1 MLDNEKDPTA
11 LDVSIIDQVATIRVR
26 RLSEALEHGIRA
38 DAHWALA
45 DALEDLRRDPSC
57 RIVVITGSE
66 DGEFMVTPPPSHYGG
81 ASSQS
86 RHDNPESLF
95 VIAQGTIRLHQ
106 VMTEMEKPIIAK
118 VNGDAIGFGQ
128 SVMFASDLIVARPDA
143 IVSDVHLG
151 MGEVKTSDG
160 RAAGPSYGIGPGDGA
175 GALIP
180 LYMAPPLAK
189 EYLMLSR
196 SLTTQDLA
204 DQRLINRVVPLD
216 ELDAAVDDLV
226 AELLRRPAFVLAW
239 TKRLVTRHVAAQLNL
254 TLDVGMGYELVSL
267 LQAQQSGFTNHRRLV
282 GNSTSESE
290 GPTGAAGEGPRYGAA
305 AVRNQ
310 DSERRV

>member
-1 MLDNEKDPTA
+1 MLDEKNPTA
-11 LDVSIIDQVATIRVR
+11 LEVDIVDQVATIRVN
-26 RLSEALEHGIRA
+26 RLSEALEYGIKA
-38 DAHWALA
+38 DVHWALA

-57 RIVVITGSE
+57 RIVVITGAE

-81 ASSQS
+81 RSSQS
-86 RHDNPESLF
+86 RHDAPEGLF
-95 VIAQGTIRLHQ
+95 VIAQGTIRVHQ

-128 SVMFASDLIVARPDA
+128 SVMFASDLIVARDDA
-143 IVSDVHLG
+143 VVADVHLG
-151 MGEVKTSDG
+151 LGEVMTSDG
-160 RAAGPSYGIGPGDGA
+160 RASGPAYGIGPGDGA

-204 DQRLINRVVPLD
+204 DQRLINRVVPMQDLDQAVD
-216 ELDAAVDDLV
+216 ELVN
-226 AELLRRPAFVLAW
+226 ELLRRPAFVLAW
-239 TKRLVTRHVAAQLNL
+239 TKRLVTRHIAAQLNL

-267 LQAQQSGFTNHRRLV
+267 LQAQQSGYRNYPRLS
-282 GNSTSESE
+282 GNPAS
-290 GPTGAAGEGPRYGAA
+290 
-305 AVRNQ
+305 Q
-310 DSERRV
+310 DL